1 MKRMKRFLILML
13 ALAMLTGCAAGTA
26 PEEPTATPAAS
37 APAPEDG
44 TAPPAP
50 TIEVAA

>member
-26 PEEPTATPAAS
+26 PES
-37 APAPEDG
+37 APAV
-44 TAPPAP
+44 TA
-50 TIEVAA
+50 